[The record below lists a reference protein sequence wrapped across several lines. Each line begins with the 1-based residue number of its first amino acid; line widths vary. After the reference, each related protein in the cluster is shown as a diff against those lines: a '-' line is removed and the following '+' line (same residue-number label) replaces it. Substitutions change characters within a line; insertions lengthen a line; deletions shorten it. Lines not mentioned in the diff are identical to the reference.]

1 MSKNNIKN
9 FYKAAVAQKEF
20 NSDFWNEVR
29 EISTEGELKI
39 FIEEKV
45 QPVAKKMGYDF
56 STKDL
61 LNYEKQMARRIT
73 EQQLETVNGGV
84 SAKNLALGGMF
95 SLMALGAGIVGTTN
109 SASALLTTKE
119 VAQSTDIMET
129 AIAEEFE
136 KSKILPIQD
145 EKETGETKKDEE
157 NSHSS
162 VDGNVRKKDIPA
174 VNAEQAVAGT
184 SGLGAEQSTVG
195 TSDLRT
201 EQVASDIS
209 DLETAKAAVDV
220 DPKEVFETRKLTDGQ
235 QLYVY
240 EALNLQEAY
249 ALLKSGVVENVRF
262 YGNIMEIETVNGI
275 RRYTSDK
282 GDAFIELLY
291 MLYPS
296 PAGDLN
302 TNTNF
307 KGRNSFAMYGGMSS
321 ELVAKFFAILN
332 DYRNSKIEIPEE
344 FKYIALK
351 EKRGEDNLS
360 YINPEF
366 KNALAWLKA
375 KGLLTAKDFEKVKA
389 VEDAIKRA
397 EELKEELDLIN
408 FRIECIR
415 KMPDNKAGIADYCSK
430 QKEELKKEPETNEAK
445 LEFIKKLEGFSESV
459 LRSAKRRLNEPK
471 NYYKEILKKLN
482 STVKSIESSGISEK
496 AKFLIHFINTMK
508 KATEL
513 EVTDGSSYPKY
524 LTEHIL
530 MSYMCQTL
538 NNSEDV
544 RELYQKIAEQLS
556 QNETNK
562 TPIPEEKKAAITEKI
577 AAKKEEIA
585 KLNDIIKA
593 AEIQELSPYKSATQ
607 PNGTTFKIGAIGE
620 DGNVQIQDD
629 TFADC
634 ADIAARHIINLLTFA
649 NEQNWDL
656 ILNGVNIRELNAKLK
671 EVVDAIGSKS
681 QVKFYDLKTRLQ
693 MFFLYQRGFIKG
705 IDNEEDREYRSKN
718 GADDVTPL
726 ARTLWE
732 YVICNMN
739 EENLKNGLDK
749 DKGFYSIAYSYGKNH
764 EIETGYIN
772 MLKLMWN
779 IAKALDLESEALES
793 AKGKINALSER
804 VKPHDSTM
812 FEKEDSTAFEEAL
825 RSIFSLFYTGG
836 EIEFT
841 LADCKYAKINRNDE
855 VKGNV
860 TVNVIKGYQKL
871 NFKIKHSAGHGEIKH
886 KPVNFNF
893 DKYLKIYWQD
903 DEQMLNKLKKIKDE
917 LLNELKK
924 IDDDQIFLSV
934 EQKDS
939 IKKLMEEKSLEK
951 IIMELNKCLDNDF
964 EKLLLR
970 SFINDSFIQER
981 ITPPVGFYGTFSEE
995 ELTLGDAF
1003 RNTAL
1008 YEKCKALSAYEALKG
1023 DENNAGRI
1031 NRVLDVYTMRGAKKI
1046 VEKRLTKGED
1056 GKQQVTEENLCDV
1069 FYREFL
1075 EPHEK
1080 NRERYSYIDNS
1091 MCFHDFG
1098 EVEEIYNERGEK
1110 QQSFDVMKIN
1120 EKGEVQLFIK
1130 NVPENGELIIPSIV
1144 YDKDGKEYR
1153 VERIDKC
1160 LEANFENLKKV
1171 KFTGDFKNLNLISD
1185 FSDEGSQEV
1194 GSNISF
1200 GNFANFAAVK
1210 MEIFGYAV
1218 KIFTIQGN
1226 MGDLIIE
1233 RGTLKYCDA
1242 LRTFAIQGNIGY
1254 LSIWEDAFYRCENL
1268 KNLIIRGDVKEINL
1282 KSGLLNSSNAKIFLP
1297 ENLKNKIPE
1306 NFEDKNKIIFY
1317 DITDDDTLHLKVN
1330 EAVSE
1335 ISLDKETLETLGGNF
1350 QILQAKNLNE
1360 EIVEIIF
1367 DDDLKDEFLKIEDAT
1382 GLHYERKRA

>member
-1 MSKNNIKN
+1 MFKNDIKD

-29 EISTEGELKI
+29 EISTEGELKA

-73 EQQLETVNGGV
+73 EQQLEAVSGGV
-84 SAKNLALGGMF
+84 SAKNWALGGIF

-109 SASALLTTKE
+109 YVSAELTTKE
-119 VAQSTDIMET
+119 VAKSTEVMET

-136 KSKILPIQD
+136 KSKIWPIQD
-145 EKETGETKKDEE
+145 EKESEEAKEDEE
-157 NSHSS
+157 TSQAS
-162 VDGNVRKKDIPA
+162 VDENVHKKDITA
-174 VNAEQAVAGT
+174 VD
-184 SGLGAEQSTVG
+184 AEQSTADG
-195 TSDLRT
+195 SDLKP

-209 DLETAKAAVDV
+209 DLETTKAAVDI
-220 DPKEVFETRKLTDGQ
+220 DPKEFFETRKLTDEQ

-307 KGRNSFAMYGGMSS
+307 KGRDSFAMYGGMSP
-321 ELVAKFFAILN
+321 EFTAKLFAILN

-344 FKYIALK
+344 FENITL
-351 EKRGEDNLS
+351 RGRAGKDS
-360 YINPEF
+360 FGYVNPEF
-366 KNALAWLKA
+366 KKALAWFKA
-375 KGLLTAKDFEKVKA
+375 KGLLTVEDFEKVKA

-397 EELKEELDLIN
+397 EELKSNVDSTDIN
-408 FRIECIR
+408 RLSFKRTCAER
-415 KMPDNKAGIADYCSK
+415 AKTLK
-430 QKEELKKEPETNEAK
+430 QEKDK
-445 LEFIKKLEGFSESV
+445 
-459 LRSAKRRLNEPK
+459 LNET
-471 NYYKEILKKLN
+471 LKKLREIRNGSGNKDAISTNIQVIEEKLEVIGELERLTERKLESLTEMELERLKEKELEKVKSGLDEQIETYKGKLMDLN
-482 STVKSIESSGISEK
+482 STAKSIEKNEISQK
-496 AKFLIHFINTMK
+496 AKFLMHFINTMK
-508 KATEL
+508 KAADL
-513 EVTDGSSYPKY
+513 EVTDGSSYPEY

-562 TPIPEEKKAAITEKI
+562 APIPEEEKETTAIKI
-577 AAKKEEIA
+577 AFKKEEIA
-585 KLNDIIKA
+585 RLNDIINE
-593 AEIQELSPYKSATQ
+593 AETQEKSAYKSETKS
-607 PNGTTFKIGAIGE
+607 NGPTFEIGTIGE
-620 DGNVQIQDD
+620 DGNVQIQKD
-629 TFADC
+629 TFSDC
-634 ADIAARHIINLLTFA
+634 ADITARHVINLLTFA

-656 ILNGVNIRELNAKLK
+656 ILKDANMEDLNTKLR
-671 EVVDAIGSKS
+671 EVVDAINSNKK
-681 QVKFYDLKTRLQ
+681 VKFYDLKTRLQ
-693 MFFLYQRGFIKG
+693 MFFLYQRGFIEG
-705 IDNEEDREYRSKN
+705 VDNEEDIEYRSKN

-749 DKGFYSIAYSYGKNH
+749 DKGLYPIVYVDGKNH

-779 IAKALDLESEALES
+779 MAKALDLESEALES

-804 VKPHDSTM
+804 VKHDSTM

-825 RSIFSLFYTGG
+825 RSIFSLFYTSG

-841 LADCKYAKINRNDE
+841 LTDCKYAKINVNNE

-860 TVNVIKGYQKL
+860 TVNVIKGDQKL
-871 NFKIKHSAGHGEIKH
+871 NFKIKHSDGHGEIKH
-886 KPVNFNF
+886 NPVNFNVY
-893 DKYLKIYWQD
+893 KYLEKYCQN
-903 DEQMLNKLKKIKDE
+903 DEQMLNILKKLE
-917 LLNELKK
+917 Y
-924 IDDDQIFLSV
+924 DQFTSLSV
-934 EQKDS
+934 E
-939 IKKLMEEKSLEK
+939 EKNSLRK

-970 SFINDSFIQER
+970 SFINDPFIQER

-1008 YEKCKALSAYEALKG
+1008 YEKYKALSAYETLQ
-1023 DENNAGRI
+1023 DEENNVTKI
-1031 NRVLDVYTMRGAKKI
+1031 NKVLDVDTMRGAKKI
-1046 VEKRLTKGED
+1046 VLKRLLKGED
-1056 GKQQVTEENLCDV
+1056 GKQQVTEESLSDV

-1075 EPHEK
+1075 KPHETNGNK
-1080 NRERYSYIDNS
+1080 YHSIYNS
-1091 MCFHDFG
+1091 IYFHNFG
-1098 EVEEIYNERGEK
+1098 EVEETY
-1110 QQSFDVMKIN
+1110 FDKEGKKENVI
-1120 EKGEVQLFIK
+1120 FDIIK
-1130 NVPENGELIIPSIV
+1130 TSEEGKVLLIVKSIPENGELIIPSSV
-1144 YDKDGKEYR
+1144 YDKDKKEYKITYIDER
-1153 VERIDKC
+1153 SNTNYATFEGLKTLKFAGDFDKLEIPRRAFTVARTLQTVEI
-1160 LEANFENLKKV
+1160 NGNIKKLTI
-1171 KFTGDFKNLNLISD
+1171 KPNSFTGSGIKTFTIKGNVESLNIKNVAFGICLGLENVTIDGDVRNLTIEKD
-1185 FSDEGSQEV
+1185 AFCDCD
-1194 GSNISF
+1194 
-1200 GNFANFAAVK
+1200 AL
-1210 MEIFGYAV
+1210 

-1226 MGDLIIE
+1226 VG
-1233 RGTLKYCDA
+1233 
-1242 LRTFAIQGNIGY
+1242 
-1254 LSIWEDAFYRCENL
+1254 
-1268 KNLIIRGDVKEINL
+1268 NLIMENGVFD
-1282 KSGLLNSSNAKIFLP
+1282 SC

-1306 NFEDKNKIIFY
+1306 IFKDKNKIIFY
-1317 DITDDDTLHLKVN
+1317 DTTDDGTLHLKVN
-1330 EAVSE
+1330 ATGGKTLLGKE
-1335 ISLDKETLETLGGNF
+1335 ILETLGENF
-1350 QILQAKNLNE
+1350 QNLRAMDLEGNA
-1360 EIVEIIF
+1360 VEIIF
-1367 DDDLKDEFLKIEDAT
+1367 DDV
-1382 GLHYERKRA
+1382 RN